1 MTACGLSIC
10 SSNRSEPSLESV
22 RLLQFFAE
30 HHRRRDLLHRAQFGN
45 GEDKSVRYSAGR
57 VEHKL
62 ERPDRAPT
70 LTGRQPFEPDAT
82 PVRPGRISAQRR
94 KRPPGRRRCCVFFF
108 VAAASVPVLEIDPKV
123 LDRLA
128 AELNSHICERI
139 LRVEIGEHM
148 RMGIEKRDRLL
159 TPETRGVDGCIRGT
173 DVNRVHGLD
182 LVTVSRV
189 LRREPLVHRI
199 QKSVQTIVDGGG
211 ESGFCHRTIF
221 AERPRARRFSRRRS
235 SPGQRPPTNGT
246 LTKLGRSAA
255 NSMCCGFSW
264 LSASIGPSARYRGTL
279 AA

>member
-1 MTACGLSIC
+1 MTC
-10 SSNRSEPSLESV
+10 STARSLGTVKTNPS
-22 RLLQFFAE
+22 R
-30 HHRRRDLLHRAQFGN
+30 H
-45 GEDKSVRYSAGR
+45 SAGR

-70 LTGRQPFEPDAT
+70 LTGRQPLEPDAT
-82 PVRPGRISAQRR
+82 PVRPGRISAERG
-94 KRPPGRRRCCVFFF
+94 KRLSGRRRCSVFFF

-128 AELNSHICERI
+128 AELNSHISERI

-148 RMGIEKRDRLL
+148 SMGIEKRDRLL
-159 TPETRGVDGCIRGT
+159 TPESRGVDGRIRGT

-211 ESGFCHRTIF
+211 RVGILSSDDLLRTSASPQVLTPPIQSESAAPDERNVDEARPVCSQLDVLRFELAVGEHR
-221 AERPRARRFSRRRS
+221 AERPGIAARWQRRRRRGAGA
-235 SPGQRPPTNGT
+235 PVAALRPSG
-246 LTKLGRSAA
+246 A
-255 NSMCCGFSW
+255 C
-264 LSASIGPSARYRGTL
+264 
-279 AA
+279 